1 MTPGKTGSIQ
11 AKTLSDRDLLL
22 HILEHV
28 EELTAVLDEFR
39 PLLTAFTNARRPDML
54 GAAQAF
60 RQGKALR
67 RGRAGT

>member
-11 AKTLSDRDLLL
+11 AKTFSDRDLLL

-28 EELTAVLDEFR
+28 EEITAVLDDFR
-39 PLLTAFTNARRPDML
+39 PLLEMFRPNGKTDML

-60 RQGKALR
+60 RQGRALR